1 MWRWRDPDNF
11 YVARAHALA
20 GNVVAFKVVDGRR
33 ADLIPADP
41 AGGPDAMR
49 ARVASGQW
57 HLVRVDFR
65 GAEFDVSFDGRRLSG
80 VRDDA
85 LAPARDRLDRVER
98 ERPAVEHHAH
108 SVHPFVTARTRAIS
122 AA

>member
-20 GNVVAFKVVDGRR
+20 GNVVAFKVVDGRP

-85 LAPARDRLDRVER
+85 LAAAGAVGVWSKADSVTEFR
-98 ERPAVEHHAH
+98 EFEYRGE
-108 SVHPFVTARTRAIS
+108 
-122 AA
+122 